1 MGYELVKVEVDQQV
15 AVITLDRPD
24 ALNALSAAL
33 RAELVAALS
42 ACNSDGGVRAVVLT
56 GAGKAFCAGLDLNE
70 LQAAGDEV
78 ASDGIIGA
86 ELLAALAAMD
96 CPVIAAVN
104 GYAIT
109 GGLELALCCDMIIA
123 SEQAVFADTHAR
135 VGIVPAWGVTQRL
148 PRIIGPMRAR
158 EMSLSARKIS
168 AQQAYEWGLVNRV
181 VAPGQLLEEAT
192 ALGRDIAAGSAS
204 AQRVI
209 KKLIDDG
216 WESVIADGLAEEQR
230 ASVRAFKDFAGSD
243 NQV

>member
-1 MGYELVKVEVDQQV
+1 MQYQLITVEVDEQV
-15 AVITLDRPD
+15 AVLTLNRPD

-33 RAELVAALS
+33 RAELVAALA
-42 ACNSDGGVRAVVLT
+42 ACNDDEGIRTVVIT

-158 EMSLSARKIS
+158 EMSLSARKIT

-181 VAPGQLLEEAT
+181 VAPEQLLDEAR

-209 KKLIDDG
+209 KQLIDDG
-216 WESVIADGLAEEQR
+216 WESVIADGLAAEQR
-230 ASVRAFKDFAGSD
+230 ASVKAFKVFTE
-243 NQV
+243 N

>member
-1 MGYELVKVEVDQQV
+1 MQYQLITVEVDEQV
-15 AVITLDRPD
+15 AVLTLNRPD

-33 RAELVAALS
+33 RAELVAALA
-42 ACNSDGGVRAVVLT
+42 ACNDDEGIRTVVIT

-158 EMSLSARKIS
+158 EMSLSARKIT

-181 VAPGQLLEEAT
+181 VAPEQLLDEAR

-209 KKLIDDG
+209 KQLIDDG
-216 WESVIADGLAEEQR
+216 WESVIADGLAAEQR
-230 ASVRAFKDFAGSD
+230 ASVKAFKVFTES
-243 NQV
+243 

>member
-1 MGYELVKVEVDQQV
+1 MQYQLITVEVDEQV
-15 AVITLDRPD
+15 AVLTLNRPD

-33 RAELVAALS
+33 RADLVAALA
-42 ACNSDGGVRAVVLT
+42 ACNGDEGIRTVVIT

-158 EMSLSARKIS
+158 EMSLSARKIT

-181 VAPGQLLEEAT
+181 VAPEQLLDEAR

-209 KKLIDDG
+209 KQLIDDG
-216 WESVIADGLAEEQR
+216 WESVIADGLAAEQR
-230 ASVRAFKDFAGSD
+230 ASVKAFKVFTE
-243 NQV
+243 N

>member
-1 MGYELVKVEVDQQV
+1 MQYQLITVEVDEQV
-15 AVITLDRPD
+15 AVLTLNRPD

-33 RAELVAALS
+33 RAELVAALA
-42 ACNSDGGVRAVVLT
+42 ACNGDEGIRTVVIT

-158 EMSLSARKIS
+158 EMSLSARKIT

-181 VAPGQLLEEAT
+181 VAPEQLLDEAR

-209 KKLIDDG
+209 KQLIDDG
-216 WESVIADGLAEEQR
+216 WESVIADGLAAEQR
-230 ASVRAFKDFAGSD
+230 ASVKAFKVFTE
-243 NQV
+243 N